1 VPPIVERTR
10 IALAAWPSSRSTDR
24 ATALLN
30 LGVLLTDDPKD
41 FAEAERAYTEARAVF
56 VALLG
61 PEHPDVALADA
72 NLAVLENKRGR
83 HVEALAALDRAIA
96 IQEKALGPGHFQ
108 VAATS
113 YNIAAAA
120 LLAKNYERAEPAA
133 ARAEAYF
140 AQHAP
145 GSLRQLYA
153 MNLHAKALSGQGHFT
168 AALALAER
176 TLAMASA
183 GDDNGEA
190 VQGAAIEIARALIGL
205 GRDRDR
211 AAGLLDQAHREY
223 SKFPE
228 AYARL
233 LREIDALRADLEKR

>member
-1 VPPIVERTR
+1 
-10 IALAAWPSSRSTDR
+10 
-24 ATALLN
+24 
-30 LGVLLTDDPKD
+30 
-41 FAEAERAYTEARAVF
+41 
-56 VALLG
+56 
-61 PEHPDVALADA
+61 
-72 NLAVLENKRGR
+72 
-83 HVEALAALDRAIA
+83 
-96 IQEKALGPGHFQ
+96 
-108 VAATS
+108 
-113 YNIAAAA
+113 
-120 LLAKNYERAEPAA
+120 
-133 ARAEAYF
+133 
-140 AQHAP
+140 
-145 GSLRQLYA
+145 

-176 TLAMASA
+176 TLAMAGA

-211 AAGLLDQAHREY
+211 AAGLLDQAYREY